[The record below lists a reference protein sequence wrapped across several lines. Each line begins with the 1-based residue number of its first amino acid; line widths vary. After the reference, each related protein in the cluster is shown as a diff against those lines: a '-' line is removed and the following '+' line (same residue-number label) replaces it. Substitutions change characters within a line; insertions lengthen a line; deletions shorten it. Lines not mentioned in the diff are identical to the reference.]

1 MSYSDFKKQAAV
13 RRNAVGILVAG
24 NMKKEA
30 AFGAAG
36 AQLSN
41 SVKALL
47 NALKQSY
54 TSAKA
59 TQRPVSWFTRWL
71 GKDLGKYGPE
81 ILKNPLVAGTGL
93 GAAAGGLGFAAGKAT
108 NKKTAAAAFG
118 AIPAIGNALSPAP
131 APATVAKPQQQAATA
146 QNQQQQA
153 QNQSGEQ
160 APQADTNTIA
170 DLTASLNKI
179 TDVAKNSIKP
189 SEQNTVAPGGETA
202 QAEAVSGALKA
213 ASLDKAAMEKR
224 ANVLKAL
231 LVLLGRDLAS
241 IGVTG
246 GIGAGIG
253 ALASKDPKRGAA
265 RGFGIGGGMALGG
278 NMGYG
283 FGAGL
288 TRTPGG
294 AMLGSLAGNVVG
306 GIAGDRI
313 AKNVL
318 NKKKASADFLSL
330 SLSLNKSAKDSR
342 EVVGTGAASIGAI
355 ATLLASM
362 GTGWFSGFNKAWSN
376 FDKKLGKHIPFPVGF
391 DGQYPVFGDGK
402 SYNKIKATMFDK
414 RMSDLDK
421 AWNKATIRGGINGSK
436 AGALVGIPLSIA
448 AAYGAKSG
456 VDALYNKVNNK

>member
-13 RRNAVGILVAG
+13 RRNAIGILVAG

-71 GKDLGKYGPE
+71 GQDLGKYGPE
-81 ILKNPLVAGTGL
+81 IMKNPLVAGTGL

-131 APATVAKPQQQAATA
+131 APATVAKPQQAATA

-153 QNQSGEQ
+153 QNQAGEQ

-189 SEQNTVAPGGETA
+189 SEQNTVAQGGGETA
-202 QAEAVSGALKA
+202 QAEAVGGALKA

-224 ANVLKAL
+224 ANVL
-231 LVLLGRDLAS
+231 R
-241 IGVTG
+241 
-246 GIGAGIG
+246 
-253 ALASKDPKRGAA
+253 
-265 RGFGIGGGMALGG
+265 
-278 NMGYG
+278 
-283 FGAGL
+283 
-288 TRTPGG
+288 
-294 AMLGSLAGNVVG
+294 
-306 GIAGDRI
+306 
-313 AKNVL
+313 
-318 NKKKASADFLSL
+318 
-330 SLSLNKSAKDSR
+330 
-342 EVVGTGAASIGAI
+342 AI
-355 ATLLASM
+355 FAILQ
-362 GTGWFSGFNKAWSN
+362 N
-376 FDKKLGKHIPFPVGF
+376 
-391 DGQYPVFGDGK
+391 Q
-402 SYNKIKATMFDK
+402 
-414 RMSDLDK
+414 
-421 AWNKATIRGGINGSK
+421 
-436 AGALVGIPLSIA
+436 
-448 AAYGAKSG
+448 
-456 VDALYNKVNNK
+456 

>member
-71 GKDLGKYGPE
+71 GQDLGKYGPA
-81 ILKNPLVAGTGL
+81 IIKNPLVAGTGI
-93 GAAAGGLGFAAGKAT
+93 GAAGAGLGFAAGKAT

-189 SEQNTVAPGGETA
+189 SEQNTVAQGGETA

-213 ASLDKAAMEKR
+213 ASLNKAAMEKR
-224 ANVLKAL
+224 ANVRKAL
-231 LVLLGRDLAS
+231 LNIVNGQRFLNKTAQDKKAILTG
-241 IGVTG
+241 G
-246 GIGAGIG
+246 GIGALIG
-253 ALASKDPKRGAA
+253 ALSGGRKGEAGKGAIEGA
-265 RGFGIGGGMALGG
+265 TT
-278 NMGYG
+278 
-283 FGAGL
+283 GAG
-288 TRTPGG
+288 
-294 AMLGSLAGNVVG
+294 AQAGTVG
-306 GIAGDRI
+306 GYLLAEPLFLGHENGAGTEWIHPKFNMKHPKLAATGLIA
-313 AKNVL
+313 
-318 NKKKASADFLSL
+318 
-330 SLSLNKSAKDSR
+330 
-342 EVVGTGAASIGAI
+342 
-355 ATLLASM
+355 ATLLAGGYLGNRLGRDITSAY
-362 GTGWFSGFNKAWSN
+362 G
-376 FDKKLGKHIPFPVGF
+376 LGK
-391 DGQYPVFGDGK
+391 
-402 SYNKIKATMFDK
+402 NKK
-414 RMSDLDK
+414 
-421 AWNKATIRGGINGSK
+421 
-436 AGALVGIPLSIA
+436 
-448 AAYGAKSG
+448 
-456 VDALYNKVNNK
+456 

>member
-1 MSYSDFKKQAAV
+1 MSYSDFKKQATV

-71 GKDLGKYGPE
+71 GQDLGKYGPA
-81 ILKNPLVAGTGL
+81 ILKNPLVAGTGI
-93 GAAAGGLGFAAGKAT
+93 GAAGAGLGFAAGKAT

-189 SEQNTVAPGGETA
+189 SEQSTVAPGGETA

-213 ASLDKAAMEKR
+213 ASLDKAAMEKI
-224 ANVLKAL
+224 ANVLRAL
-231 LVLLGRDLAS
+231 FTILGGSTAA
-241 IGVTG
+241 G

-253 ALASKDPKRGAA
+253 ALASKDKKRGAV
-265 RGFGIGGGMALGG
+265 RGLGIGSGIALGG
-278 NMGYG
+278 HLGTLGGLG
-283 FGAGL
+283 FGPTGVLIGNL
-288 TRTPGG
+288 T
-294 AMLGSLAGNVVG
+294 GNVAG

-313 AKNVL
+313 AKSML
-318 NKKKASADFLSL
+318 NSGKK
-330 SLSLNKSAKDSR
+330 
-342 EVVGTGAASIGAI
+342 
-355 ATLLASM
+355 
-362 GTGWFSGFNKAWSN
+362 
-376 FDKKLGKHIPFPVGF
+376 
-391 DGQYPVFGDGK
+391 
-402 SYNKIKATMFDK
+402 
-414 RMSDLDK
+414 
-421 AWNKATIRGGINGSK
+421 
-436 AGALVGIPLSIA
+436 
-448 AAYGAKSG
+448 
-456 VDALYNKVNNK
+456 

>member
-71 GKDLGKYGPE
+71 GQDFGKYGPE
-81 ILKNPLVAGTGL
+81 ILKNPLVAGTGI
-93 GAAAGGLGFAAGKAT
+93 GAAGAGLGFAAGKAT

-131 APATVAKPQQQAATA
+131 APATVAKPQQQATA

-160 APQADTNTIA
+160 TPQADTNTIA

-189 SEQNTVAPGGETA
+189 SEQNTVAQGGETA
-202 QAEAVSGALKA
+202 QAEAVSGALKV
-213 ASLDKAAMEKR
+213 ASMYKAGGLE
-224 ANVLKAL
+224 LLLAL
-231 LVLLGRDLAS
+231 LGA
-241 IGVTG
+241 
-246 GIGAGIG
+246 GIIPGAVGAGIG
-253 ALASKDPKRGAA
+253 AAANKRKGLSTREGAIK
-265 RGFGIGGGMALGG
+265 GFGTGAGMGIGGATGGVAGAYTHPVAALLGLVGG
-278 NMGYG
+278 G
-283 FGAGL
+283 FGGAVAGN
-288 TRTPGG
+288 R
-294 AMLGSLAGNVVG
+294 LAGKM
-306 GIAGDRI
+306 IESS
-313 AKNVL
+313 
-318 NKKKASADFLSL
+318 KKK
-330 SLSLNKSAKDSR
+330 
-342 EVVGTGAASIGAI
+342 
-355 ATLLASM
+355 
-362 GTGWFSGFNKAWSN
+362 
-376 FDKKLGKHIPFPVGF
+376 
-391 DGQYPVFGDGK
+391 
-402 SYNKIKATMFDK
+402 
-414 RMSDLDK
+414 
-421 AWNKATIRGGINGSK
+421 
-436 AGALVGIPLSIA
+436 
-448 AAYGAKSG
+448 
-456 VDALYNKVNNK
+456 